1 MTSTMALAGRPVQHD
16 AGAGSGLLQGAF
28 ALQWRSIWTLMR
40 AQPASFWL
48 LVGYL
53 LIEYVRPQQIYE
65 SLAVVPWAQGLL
77 LLAPL
82 TYLLEGGHLKA
93 RNPLNF
99 WILAFVAAVAWSSFL
114 AVYPENSRAQWYV
127 LVNWVLVYY
136 LVANIASTEAR
147 FCLFFL
153 VFLLASLKMSQHGT
167 RIWVARGFGFAGW
180 GASGAPGWFQN
191 SGEFGIQMC
200 IFLPLSLYF
209 FSALKSFWSP
219 LKRALVMALPVTAMA
234 SIIASSSRGA
244 LLGAAAVGLWIL
256 LRTRHRVRV
265 LLAVLVATAV
275 VITVLPE
282 ETKTRFE
289 TMGDDKTSESRETY
303 WRRGIE
309 MFKERPMSGIGYENW
324 TAVYEDRYGY
334 KALPHN
340 IFVQGGTELGV
351 PGLVAMIGLIVA
363 SFVVNYRTRQLAN
376 LRGPEGRFLA
386 GAARGLD
393 GAMIGFLASGFFIT
407 VLYYPFLWF
416 NIAMTSA
423 LHTAAQHSDARGTPA
438 LRPTEPGPRP
448 AGWRSARIPVRRPV

>member
-1 MTSTMALAGRPVQHD
+1 MALAGKAAQEDSAV
-16 AGAGSGLLQGAF
+16 ATSGLLQGTF
-28 ALQWRSIWTLMR
+28 ALRWRSIWGLMR

-48 LVGYL
+48 VVGYL
-53 LIEYVRPQQIYE
+53 LIEYIRPQQIYE
-65 SLAVVPWAQGLL
+65 GLAVVPWAQALL
-77 LLAPL
+77 VLAPIAF
-82 TYLLEGGHLKA
+82 LLEGGQLKA

-127 LVNWVLVYY
+127 LINWVLAYY
-136 LVANIASTEAR
+136 LVANVASTEAR

-167 RIWVARGFGFAGW
+167 RIWVGRGFGFSGW
-180 GASGAPGWFQN
+180 GASGAPGWFRN

-209 FSALKSFWSP
+209 ISALKSYWTPF
-219 LKRALVMALPVTAMA
+219 KRALVMALPFTAMA

-265 LLAVLVATAV
+265 LLGILVAAGLV
-275 VITVLPE
+275 MTVLPDE
-282 ETKTRFE
+282 FKQRFE

-340 IFVQGGTELGV
+340 IFVQGGAELGM
-351 PGLVAMIGLIVA
+351 PGLLAMVGLIVA
-363 SFVVNYRTRQLAN
+363 SFVVNYRTRRLAAS
-376 LRGPEGRFLA
+376 RGEDGRFLA

-416 NIAMTSA
+416 NVAMTSA
-423 LHTAAQHSDARGTPA
+423 LHTAAQHSVARGTPA
-438 LRPTEPGPRP
+438 LRSAEPVPRQ
-448 AGWRSARIPVRRPV
+448 AGWRSARIPLRPTV